1 MDTSLGTTSTPTFFI
16 VGSNAANR
24 IFTNFTEVSS
34 MSAISTIGV
43 RMVQQYDD
51 TIPYL
56 DIREALLSSDV
67 GLQRIGAAAI
77 RAASDAREVA
87 RKAGTAIIVT
97 INGTVQAVDP
107 DSPLLPDLT
116 ELLALADEIVPL

>member
-1 MDTSLGTTSTPTFFI
+1 
-16 VGSNAANR
+16 
-24 IFTNFTEVSS
+24 

>member
-1 MDTSLGTTSTPTFFI
+1 
-16 VGSNAANR
+16 
-24 IFTNFTEVSS
+24 

-43 RMVQQYDD
+43 RMVQQHDE
-51 TIPYL
+51 TIPQL

-77 RAASDAREVA
+77 RAASDARDVA

-97 INGTVQAVDP
+97 INGTVHAVEP

-116 ELLALADEIVPL
+116 ELLALADVIVPL